1 MTTQAAE
8 SPDVIERLYGIEA
21 RLSALESAMV
31 AFIEEQREWR
41 KQFIE
46 EQREYRRE
54 INTRFERLEQ
64 SVDRLNERSDR
75 LSECTDRVEENLG
88 GRIDRV
94 EENLVGRIDRVG
106 SRIDRVLYVTLGVM
120 TAIAVAG
127 IAAAVFG

>member
-8 SPDVIERLYGIEA
+8 STDVIERLYGIET
-21 RLSALESAMV
+21 RLSALESTMV
-31 AFIEEQREWR
+31 AFIEEQREWL

-75 LSECTDRVEENLG
+75 LSERTDRVEENLG
-88 GRIDRV
+88 
-94 EENLVGRIDRVG
+94 GRIDRVG

-120 TAIAVAG
+120 TAVAVAG